1 MESSS
6 DSEDVLLPA
15 NWRDVRTHMSANPP
29 NSSTKTGAKVEV
41 ASSVRAKL
49 SRFTFWPR
57 DRTQHTLPVMVDKE
71 VKQQDMEANA
81 VEECRV
87 DHQGKEKGVEDESAS
102 EDERFSD
109 QEQEQKFEEEEKEEE
124 EREEDEEDE
133 EEEEEEEEGY
143 TSRKQNAV
151 LDFINTCTEEE
162 ACSLPGNSLKK
173 ANLLLSL
180 RPFKNWKDLVRSAI
194 M

>member
-1 MESSS
+1 M
-6 DSEDVLLPA
+6 
-15 NWRDVRTHMSANPP
+15 
-29 NSSTKTGAKVEV
+29 
-41 ASSVRAKL
+41 
-49 SRFTFWPR
+49 
-57 DRTQHTLPVMVDKE
+57 
-71 VKQQDMEANA
+71 KQQDMEANA

-109 QEQEQKFEEEEKEEE
+109 QEQEQKLEEEEKEEE